1 MSYFVTSDRRILSDK
16 NCIEKQVEY
25 IEVQK
30 YPCTIIENGKYK
42 IVCGVKNG
50 KIQYRYE
57 DIDNCS
63 GVQTTEL
70 DRIKNIEEAVL
81 KSNEELRQEGYDN
94 CIMDMVKE
102 GVI

>member
-1 MSYFVTSDRRILSDK
+1 MSYYVTSDGRILK
-16 NCIEKQVEY
+16 NKDVINSSVEY
-25 IEVQK
+25 VEVK
-30 YPCTIIENGKYK
+30 EYPSITIENGKYK

-50 KIQYRYE
+50 EIQYRYE
-57 DIDNCS
+57 DIDNDS

-81 KSNEELRQEGYDN
+81 KSNEKLRQEGYDN
-94 CIMDMVKE
+94 CVMDFIKE

>member
-1 MSYFVTSDRRILSDK
+1 MSWFILCDGRILSNK
-16 NCIEKQVEY
+16 NEIEPNIEY
-25 IEVQK
+25 IELEK
-30 YPCTIIENGKYK
+30 YPDTIIENNKYK
-42 IVCGVKNG
+42 IVSGVKNG
-50 KIQYRYE
+50 EIQYRYE
-57 DIDNCS
+57 DIDNDS

-94 CIMDMVKE
+94 CVMDFIKD